1 MAVRGKKQATG
12 RAKKAWEGSVGHEPF
27 VVWYGERQD
36 KNYRVYLR
44 WRVTTADASRQTN
57 WKWRSLKLS
66 VRDAT
71 GVLMPDAVAKVHAEA
86 NEHFR
91 LLSGAATERKAA
103 PERMSLADTWP
114 IISAPETGSMPHDTP
129 YRKELERALS
139 FMRRTLGDG
148 FCWVDLDYEQLQ
160 KLVRAKAD
168 AVAAMPQRKVEAK
181 GHGRAFTGYRA
192 GEIVGTRALTMAAL
206 LRSKHGRLP
215 AHAPLPSGRG
225 WRDDLKAYVSHK
237 LGGSLPEPHRPRYTL
252 EEVRALLRVAP
263 EVDPRL
269 DLVLQLGAEYRSGQV
284 VRAMRSDLDV
294 ESGEFVVRGRGK
306 KRGTTVVLTTGQV
319 AAVRR
324 ALAGYLS
331 VLEEARLK
339 GLLVDY
345 PLFPAGRMRKGAAF
359 LDRHAT
365 AVPIH
370 SRTMNKHLQ
379 DAEIAAE
386 IPHVPGRAFYGMRR
400 QLLDAAS
407 EEGISDEGMQEHGA
421 WSSTRTPREI
431 YRDKVHKKARVE
443 ASTVRAKIRGE
454 VDDSEPNDRAASP
467 DTTGSPA

>member
-12 RAKKAWEGSVGHEPF
+12 RAKKPWEGSVGHEPF
-27 VVWYGERQD
+27 VVWYGERPD

-44 WRVTTADASRQTN
+44 WRVATADAARQTN

-66 VRDAT
+66 VRDAA

-91 LLSGAATERKAA
+91 ILSGATSERKAE
-103 PERMSLADTWP
+103 PERLSLADTWP
-114 IISAPETGSMPHDTP
+114 ILSAAETGSMPHDTP
-129 YRKELERALS
+129 YRKELDRALK
-139 FMRRTLGDG
+139 FMRKTLGDG
-148 FCWVDLDYEQLQ
+148 FCWVDLDYERLQ

-168 AVAAMPQRKVEAK
+168 EVAMMPRREVED
-181 GHGRAFTGYRA
+181 GSQVRAYTGYRA

-225 WRDDLKAYVSHK
+225 WRDDLKSYVSHK
-237 LGGSLPEPHRPRYTL
+237 LGGSLPDPHRPRYTI
-252 EEVRALLRVAP
+252 EEVRSLLKVAP
-263 EVDPRL
+263 DVDPRL

-294 ESGEFVVRGRGK
+294 NAGEFVVRGRGK
-306 KRGTTVVLTTGQV
+306 KRGTTVVLTAGQI
-319 AAVRR
+319 AAARR

-331 VLEEARLK
+331 QLEAARIEGK
-339 GLLVDY
+339 IADY

-359 LDRHAT
+359 IDRHAT
-365 AVPIH
+365 AVPMH

-379 DAEIAAE
+379 DAEDAAE
-386 IPHVPGRAFYGMRR
+386 IKHVPGRAFYGMRR

-407 EEGISDEGMQEHGA
+407 DEGISDEGMQEHGA

-443 ASTVRAKIRGE
+443 ASTIRAKIRGE
-454 VDDSEPNDRAASP
+454 ATTDEPSAPPSPPTAS
-467 DTTGSPA
+467 TESA